1 MNDENEVPGQ
11 QFFDIADVVPATTP
25 EPGYRRRRWI
35 AGGTVL
41 VAALGVTGWG
51 VTSVLTGA
59 TATGGFPHV
68 SRLSAGSTVDASAAE
83 AAVNNAVVDID
94 ATDGYAGQE
103 DAGTGMV
110 LTANGDVLTNNH
122 VVADATSVSVTVVAT
137 GRTYQAR
144 VLGTDATDD
153 VALLKL
159 SGASGLDTIPVGD
172 ADSATEGIA
181 VAAVGNALGQAGA
194 PTVTTGSITGTGRSI
209 TASDGEGSA
218 SENLTGM
225 LETDADIVSGDSGG
239 PLVDS
244 GGQVI
249 GMDTAANS
257 DSDGSGFETA
267 AITSSD
273 DGFAI
278 PITKALAIARQIASG
293 RSSSTVVIGTPGFL
307 GVELASS
314 SDGLSDGTS
323 ALTVAGVVSNGP
335 AEQAGIAAGDTIT
348 AVAGRQVAS
357 ADDLSAAL
365 DAQAGGDRVS
375 VGWTDA
381 TGAAHSGTVTLA
393 DGPAA

>member
-1 MNDENEVPGQ
+1 MSDESQIPGQ
-11 QFFDIADVVPATTP
+11 QFFDIADAAATVLP
-25 EPGYRRRRWI
+25 ESGFQRRRWV
-35 AGGTVL
+35 AGGVVL

-51 VTSVLTGA
+51 VTAALAGG

-68 SRLSAGSTVDASAAE
+68 SRLSAGSSVDPTAAE

-110 LTANGDVLTNNH
+110 VTSDGDVLTNNH
-122 VVADATSVSVTVVAT
+122 VVADATAVSVTVVAT

-172 ADSATEGIA
+172 AGSATQGIA
-181 VAAVGNALGQAGA
+181 VAAVGNALGRAGA

-209 TASDGEGSA
+209 TASDGEGAA

-249 GMDTAANS
+249 GMDTAANAGS
-257 DSDGSGFETA
+257 NGSGFETA

-278 PITKALAIARQIASG
+278 PITKALGIARQIASG

-307 GVELASS
+307 GVELGSS
-314 SDGLSDGTS
+314 SEGAS
-323 ALTVAGVVSNGP
+323 ALTVVGVVPNGP
-335 AEQAGIAAGDTIT
+335 AEQAGLAAGDTLISLDGRT
-348 AVAGRQVAS
+348 LSSAG
-357 ADDLSAAL
+357 DLTAAL
-365 DAQAGGDRVS
+365 DADSGGDRAS
-375 VGWTDA
+375 VGWTDQ
-381 TGAAHSGTVTLA
+381 TGAAHAGTVTLA